1 MKKSKKAVDKSPEN
15 PYSDTKQPPQGLSE
29 AERAVYDAIGD
40 GPVMVDALIDRLGKP
55 ASEVLS
61 ELSMLEILG
70 AVSMLPGGRVE
81 RR

>member
-1 MKKSKKAVDKSPEN
+1 
-15 PYSDTKQPPQGLSE
+15 
-29 AERAVYDAIGD
+29 
-40 GPVMVDALIDRLGKP
+40 MVDALIDRLGKP

-81 RR
+81 RQIRKFLEERNVISCDRGVAVQGEDPSENIWVPALQ